1 MAESVGDLF
10 IRMGVD
16 TSELDSGFV
25 SAERTVTENLARLN
39 REQHMIQIRGQIEL
53 DGLEETASAS
63 EKVRVQAEAL
73 TKQMEIQRD
82 KIAMVSTAYE
92 DLRSRYGETSEIT
105 QQAALALE
113 QERLAMS
120 NLQKQTQELS
130 KQQEI
135 ALGVNVEMLGLIP
148 SAIKGV
154 EMLIAAGHAIPIPHA
169 KAAAGVAT
177 ALLAVAAGSA
187 EATMELREE
196 NPAKVLDEEFA
207 KAESGISGSW
217 EQIENDT
224 KNASGEIKD
233 ATAEINESISEM
245 GESAEETADEV
256 ENVLDL
262 LQTEDVGDAIK
273 KANDL
278 FEESDSILGRLGKTI
293 LGIAGTISAFEA
305 SMIKAAQPAI
315 EGFRELST
323 TAKELNLSLDAT
335 NDLLAKVKLAGADFD
350 DVRDYVRGVQDA
362 VIKGDSTD
370 PEVIALEKYGVAIQD
385 ANGNLLAFDETL
397 DRLYQGYLKAR
408 EAGEA
413 EAYAMMTNGQAVKDI
428 LPYFESLAK
437 AEEDR
442 AKIQWSVTDAAS
454 LEQASRD
461 LRLMETQI
469 DEFKNALSSLAV
481 PAADIAIKE
490 TFEMFKKGTQLIEEN
505 RETIVF
511 WSFVVME
518 AIQSVKKIGGE
529 AADWVLEKLSAAADT
544 LKELN
549 KRFGLTEKASGLFDA
564 AAEKIGSLKTAIF
577 GESTA
582 EAESF
587 IDRAKKDTE
596 EYIDANEK
604 ARAETEKTAEAIT
617 AGLSYS
623 YNRIAQYKDELA
635 GIKIDLQF
643 GDDKLGAELAKLEQW
658 HQKALRDA
666 RYYEEERAVLAELY
680 AAKREQIERKA
691 AEEIAKAREEAQKRI
706 TESLRNAADIEYN
719 LTHDAL
725 EKQLKDIE
733 RWKEAQLEK
742 AQFAQ
747 EIAAAIAQA
756 AMQEAQAVQDAINK
770 MQGKTTSLQDQL
782 ARKTMSQREYDK
794 YQARKQYQENL
805 KNSPKVLADAI
816 YRATL
821 NEIAK
826 KTAEAQARADSAR
839 RQRETAEAKGEKY
852 TGDRG
857 NEINQY
863 TKSPGLGS
871 SALAYIDPRR
881 IATKEV
887 LDRLRIS
894 VDEAKKALEDS
905 GGSSEKLREN
915 LQELAKSRGL
925 NAENFNAVLKSAGNG
940 VNQFS
945 DSVADGATGVTSAV
959 DTLKLALENAARIEE
974 INAEREA
981 ELLDRDSNP
990 NRIKIIYGDDEE
1002 YQPRRGGARIIYG
1015 DEDNDYADM
1024 GAYDLSPEEMLREF
1038 IGELDDSLIDGLEGL
1053 FGQVEPQVAEPLD
1066 KLGESANTATTPI
1079 NQLGEATGEVAA
1091 AGNEAAEKL
1100 LNAADAMDKAREIL
1114 LQSPMAQPQA
1124 QQEIDD
1130 AIQKALGGTATIGE
1144 IIAAAGAVTLQ
1155 PEVAAIGAVIQALAD
1170 TAAGLREMANQ
1181 PQSPQIPQQQ
1191 YQPLPQ
1197 QQPAVPD
1204 MSALTQELQNQS
1216 STLGEIKT
1224 AVQEIQQQ
1232 AAQSASDDN
1241 QSLIQSISDTA
1252 QQITQSITE
1261 AIQQAAQSL
1270 TETMH
1275 QFPQQATE
1283 TANQIAQSI
1292 SEMNQHLAQTATE
1305 SVQQVTQT
1313 LSEIS
1318 QGLSQSLSEA
1328 TQSVM
1333 TAITEQTNQ
1342 MVQALG
1348 IVSQAMAESA
1358 RALTE
1363 SRATQ
1368 NPRSAPT
1375 VSPTVNNN
1383 INLGGAYVF
1392 DNSMKRQ
1399 LTDDIAGEVANAVTS
1414 AVQSFAS
1421 RESYGYAT

>member
-53 DGLEETASAS
+53 DGLEEAASAS

-245 GESAEETADEV
+245 GESAEETADEI
-256 ENVLDL
+256 EDVLDL
-262 LQTEDVGDAIK
+262 MQTEDVGDAIK

-293 LGIAGTISAFEA
+293 LGIAGTMSAFES

-315 EGFRELST
+315 EGFRELAT

-335 NDLLAKVKLAGADFD
+335 NDLLARVKLAGADFD

-518 AIQSVKKIGGE
+518 AIQSVKKNGGE

-544 LKELN
+544 LKEFN

-596 EYIDANEK
+596 EYVEANEK

-623 YNRIAQYKDELA
+623 YNRIAKYKEELA

-658 HQKALRDA
+658 HQNALRDA

-706 TESLRNAADIEYN
+706 IESLRNAASKLGSIWN
-719 LTHDAL
+719 TAL
-725 EKQLKDIE
+725 ENRLAEIE
-733 RWKEAQLEK
+733 REK
-742 AQFAQ
+742 QAWIDKGVEEVKATQWAEQ
-747 EIAAAIAQA
+747 AKADARKSA
-756 AMQEAQAVQDAINK
+756 AM
-770 MQGKTTSLQDQL
+770 S
-782 ARKTMSQREYDK
+782 
-794 YQARKQYQENL
+794 
-805 KNSPKVLADAI
+805 
-816 YRATL
+816 
-821 NEIAK
+821 
-826 KTAEAQARADSAR
+826 
-839 RQRETAEAKGEKY
+839 
-852 TGDRG
+852 
-857 NEINQY
+857 
-863 TKSPGLGS
+863 
-871 SALAYIDPRR
+871 
-881 IATKEV
+881 
-887 LDRLRIS
+887 
-894 VDEAKKALEDS
+894 
-905 GGSSEKLREN
+905 
-915 LQELAKSRGL
+915 
-925 NAENFNAVLKSAGNG
+925 VLKS
-940 VNQFS
+940 Q
-945 DSVADGATGVTSAV
+945 
-959 DTLKLALENAARIEE
+959 L
-974 INAEREA
+974 
-981 ELLDRDSNP
+981 
-990 NRIKIIYGDDEE
+990 EE
-1002 YQPRRGGARIIYG
+1002 YRAFQEGGY
-1015 DEDNDYADM
+1015 
-1024 GAYDLSPEEMLREF
+1024 
-1038 IGELDDSLIDGLEGL
+1038 EGL
-1053 FGQVEPQVAEPLD
+1053 MNHRRDELFKSGIKPEDLYMTPETLAKFQKAQDTVERNLLPNFATDYDRAEASRLINNQLVETQQMLHKAFD
-1066 KLGESANTATTPI
+1066 KLEAKDFLSGREVRAMVSLPTMDRSDLYSTEELEQMYDPVNHMAEEFKNLVP
-1079 NQLGEATGEVAA
+1079 QLGEASEGIKDFNGAITQFSAVEQPTPPEIPTAPESPSSEPAA
-1091 AGNEAAEKL
+1091 VQL
-1100 LNAADAMDKAREIL
+1100 
-1114 LQSPMAQPQA
+1114 P
-1124 QQEIDD
+1124 EIDTS
-1130 AIQKALGGTATIGE
+1130 K
-1144 IIAAAGAVTLQ
+1144 IAAAFEELALPLEEFGGQIEELTSQLIDTTSALENLASLEKPSSQETTGVESQLVDSATVERFVAQIAETADATENFKTVVAGFEIPPIDTSAINAEFAELVS
-1155 PEVAAIGAVIQALAD
+1155 PMSEVNTRFAGMSANLAD
-1170 TAAGLREMANQ
+1170 VTNGLAELSRSLNQ
-1181 PQSPQIPQQQ
+1181 FSAPQQNQ
-1191 YQPLPQ
+1191 AASQ
-1197 QQPAVPD
+1197 Q
-1204 MSALTQELQNQS
+1204 
-1216 STLGEIKT
+1216 
-1224 AVQEIQQQ
+1224 
-1232 AAQSASDDN
+1232 AQSAPLN
-1241 QSLIQSISDTA
+1241 I
-1252 QQITQSITE
+1252 
-1261 AIQQAAQSL
+1261 
-1270 TETMH
+1270 
-1275 QFPQQATE
+1275 
-1283 TANQIAQSI
+1283 
-1292 SEMNQHLAQTATE
+1292 
-1305 SVQQVTQT
+1305 
-1313 LSEIS
+1313 
-1318 QGLSQSLSEA
+1318 
-1328 TQSVM
+1328 
-1333 TAITEQTNQ
+1333 
-1342 MVQALG
+1342 
-1348 IVSQAMAESA
+1348 
-1358 RALTE
+1358 
-1363 SRATQ
+1363 
-1368 NPRSAPT
+1368 
-1375 VSPTVNNN
+1375 TVNVQ
-1383 INLGGAYVF
+1383 IDEAHAWDSRHIQELADKVADKIEPELVSAIGGDSNRY
-1392 DNSMKRQ
+1392 
-1399 LTDDIAGEVANAVTS
+1399 
-1414 AVQSFAS
+1414 
-1421 RESYGYAT
+1421 